1 MIPKGADDVIGERG
15 NTIIRVEVRSQSP
28 FARAGLETAVAA
40 DPRFEIASENDPE
53 SDELPDVILLDGLD
67 TEIAINP
74 EPLSTGRSS
83 RFVLLSEGL
92 DPAEF
97 VRLTQFGLRAVLTRD
112 SSTQEI
118 TAALDAAKQDLT
130 VIAPEFLLQ
139 LLPAEPPQATDVGDD
154 LLEPL
159 TARER
164 EVLTLL
170 AEGAGNKEVAAKLA
184 ISENTAKFHVSS
196 ILGKLGATTRTEAVT
211 RGYRLGLILI

>member
-1 MIPKGADDVIGERG
+1 MIPKGADDVIRERG
-15 NTIIRVEVRSQSP
+15 DAIIRVEVRSQSP
-28 FARAGLETAVAA
+28 FARAGLEAAIAA
-40 DPRFEIASENDPE
+40 DPRFEIASENDPDC
-53 SDELPDVILLDGLD
+53 DECPDVILLDGLD
-67 TEIAINP
+67 TEIATTSASP
-74 EPLSTGRSS
+74 ST
-83 RFVLLSEGL
+83 RFVLLSDGL

-97 VRLTQFGLRAVLTRD
+97 ARRTQLGLRAVLSRD

-139 LLPAEPPQATDVGDD
+139 LLPADPPQAADIGDG
-154 LLEPL
+154 LQEPL

-170 AEGAGNKEVAAKLA
+170 AEGAGNKEVAAKLG